1 MIEMETISSKI
12 LQVLS
17 KQKRDQQLVEAKL
30 FDLQKLH
37 QMVLDCGL
45 ERKLADSK
53 ALNNELTQN
62 QVDLKRQLDEKDLK
76 IESLEIKVSELMA
89 RDQSIELFA

>member
-1 MIEMETISSKI
+1 MIEMETISPKI

-17 KQKRDQQLVEAKL
+17 KQKSDQQLVEVKL

-45 ERKLADSK
+45 ERKLAESK

-62 QVDLKRQLDEKDLK
+62 QVEMTK
-76 IESLEIKVSELMA
+76 
-89 RDQSIELFA
+89 

>member
-53 ALNNELTQN
+53 ALNNELNTIQAE
-62 QVDLKRQLDEKDLK
+62 LKR
-76 IESLEIKVSELMA
+76 
-89 RDQSIELFA
+89 